1 MNTVPTAAV
10 KIKAGCMNTMTMK
23 YTNTDLTKSCS
34 CGMRYRAAIPR
45 DPAAKRT
52 MTIFLNA
59 KTIVRMRYAS
69 RHEEIGD
76 QVIDCGRY
84 CVKGICG
91 YHA

>member
-10 KIKAGCMNTMTMK
+10 KIRAGCMNTMTMK

-34 CGMRYRAAIPR
+34 CGMRYKAAIPGTGSKEN
-45 DPAAKRT
+45 DDDISQCKDDCENE
-52 MTIFLNA
+52 IC
-59 KTIVRMRYAS
+59 YC
-69 RHEEIGD
+69 HEQIRD
-76 QVIDCGRY
+76 QVIECGWY

>member
-10 KIKAGCMNTMTMK
+10 NIKAGCMKTTTMK
-23 YTNTDLTKSCS
+23 YTSTDLTKSCN

-59 KTIVRMRYAS
+59 KTIVRMRYAIAMN
-69 RHEEIGD
+69 RCD
-76 QVIDCGRY
+76 QVIDCGGY

-91 YHA
+91 YEA

>member
-10 KIKAGCMNTMTMK
+10 NIKTDCMKTTIMK

-52 MTIFLNA
+52 MMIFLNA
-59 KTIVRMRYAS
+59 KTIVRIRYAS
-69 RHEEIGD
+69 AM
-76 QVIDCGRY
+76 
-84 CVKGICG
+84 KK
-91 YHA
+91 